1 MAYNSK
7 SLKKLLV
14 LLRRLKLFLL
24 SLLHSVDLSIDMH
37 VHSRSISLDIQ
48 HIFIAYEW
56 KAL

>member
-48 HIFIAYEW
+48 HIFIAYE
-56 KAL
+56 